1 MRIPIWG
8 SHFLFVYLHCNCKN
22 NIMEKK
28 DILFKC
34 SSLGDD
40 KEDMLFIAGSQIMKI
55 TPQRCLNNDVKL
67 FVDYY
72 DDEFCI
78 NSTFICDKVEQINE

>member
-1 MRIPIWG
+1 
-8 SHFLFVYLHCNCKN
+8 
-22 NIMEKK
+22 MENK
-28 DILFKC
+28 DALFKC
-34 SSLGDD
+34 SSLEDG
-40 KEDMLFIAGSQIMKI
+40 KEDMLFVASSRIMKI

>member
-1 MRIPIWG
+1 
-8 SHFLFVYLHCNCKN
+8 
-22 NIMEKK
+22 MEKK
-28 DILFKC
+28 DTLFKC

-40 KEDMLFIAGSQIMKI
+40 KEDMLFIAGSRIIKI
-55 TPQRCLNNDVKL
+55 TPQRSLDNDVKL

-78 NSTFICDKVEQINE
+78 YTTFICDEVEQINE

>member
-1 MRIPIWG
+1 
-8 SHFLFVYLHCNCKN
+8 
-22 NIMEKK
+22 MEKK
-28 DILFKC
+28 DTLFKC

-55 TPQRCLNNDVKL
+55 TPQRSLDNDVKL

-72 DDEFCI
+72 DEEFCI
-78 NSTFICDKVEQINE
+78 NTTFICDEVEQINE

>member
-1 MRIPIWG
+1 
-8 SHFLFVYLHCNCKN
+8 
-22 NIMEKK
+22 MEKK
-28 DILFKC
+28 DTLFKC
-34 SSLGDD
+34 YSSGDD

-55 TPQRCLNNDVKL
+55 TPQRCLDNIVKL

-78 NSTFICDKVEQINE
+78 NTTFICDKVEQINE